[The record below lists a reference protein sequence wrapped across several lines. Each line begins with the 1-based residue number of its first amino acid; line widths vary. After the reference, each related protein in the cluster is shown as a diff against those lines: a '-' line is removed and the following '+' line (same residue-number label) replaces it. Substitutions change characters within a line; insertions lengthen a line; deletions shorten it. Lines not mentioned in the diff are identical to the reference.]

1 MLLHN
6 TSTGFCIVLRFM
18 YLYWLKIKTLRG
30 IKIFN
35 SMSKT
40 YKAIANEHI
49 TMALDASDAIAT
61 KVMAN
66 GDLVGLNNKNKV
78 EASVLDRDFAS
89 RTYSIRLRGNI
100 YKVTL
105 QNKLDQQIEEMG
117 LSLGS
122 KATSS
127 MIDAPMPGLV
137 LEVLV
142 KEGDSVEEGDGLLVL
157 EAMKMENKL
166 VAPRSGIIKSV
177 HVTASQ
183 TVDKGIVLIEFEEE
197 DEN

>member
-1 MLLHN
+1 
-6 TSTGFCIVLRFM
+6 
-18 YLYWLKIKTLRG
+18 
-30 IKIFN
+30 
-35 SMSKT
+35 MSKA
-40 YKAIANEHI
+40 YKAVANEHL
-49 TMALDASDAIAT
+49 TVALDASDAIAS

-78 EASVLDRDFAS
+78 EASLLDSDFAS
-89 RTYSIRLRGNI
+89 RTYNIRLRGNS
-100 YKVTL
+100 YKIKL

-117 LSLGS
+117 LSLGN
-122 KATSS
+122 KATTS
-127 MIDAPMPGLV
+127 MVDAPMPGLV
-137 LEVLV
+137 LSVLV
-142 KEGDSVEEGDGLLVL
+142 KEGDHVEEGDGLLVL

-166 VAPRSGIIKSV
+166 VAPRSGVIKSV

>member
-1 MLLHN
+1 
-6 TSTGFCIVLRFM
+6 
-18 YLYWLKIKTLRG
+18 
-30 IKIFN
+30 
-35 SMSKT
+35 MSKE
-40 YKAIANEHI
+40 YKAVANDHI
-49 TMALDASDAIAT
+49 TVAMDTSDAIAS

-66 GDLVGLNNKNKV
+66 GHLVGLYNENKV
-78 EASVLDRDFAS
+78 EAHILNRDFAS

-100 YKVTL
+100 YKINL
-105 QNKLDQQIEEMG
+105 QNTLDQQIEALG

-122 KATSS
+122 KATTS
-127 MIDAPMPGLV
+127 MVDAPMPGLI
-137 LEVLV
+137 LDVLV

-166 VAPRSGIIKSV
+166 VASRSGVIKTV
-177 HVTASQ
+177 HVAANQ